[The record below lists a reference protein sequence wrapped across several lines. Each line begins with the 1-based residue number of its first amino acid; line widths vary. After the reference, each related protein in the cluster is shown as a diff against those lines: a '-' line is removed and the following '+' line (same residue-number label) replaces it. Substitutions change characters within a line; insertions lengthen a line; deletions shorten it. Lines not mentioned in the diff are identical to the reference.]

1 MRRILQI
8 GTLSTLLTWMV
19 AAPANTLLVERAER
33 SKGAV
38 PEQGMSME
46 AVETE
51 WGAPQERLGPVPAP
65 AQATRRNPPITTWR
79 YPAFTVYFEHQHVV
93 AAVMNRSSA
102 LEKGPKPVP
111 ARDGETP

>member
-1 MRRILQI
+1 MRRIFQI
-8 GTLSTLLTWMV
+8 GTLSTLLTL
-19 AAPANTLLVERAER
+19 AAAASANTLLAERAER

-46 AVETE
+46 AVEAQ
-51 WGAPQERLGPVPAP
+51 WGAPQERRGPVPAQP
-65 AQATRRNPPITTWR
+65 TRRNPPITTWR

-93 AAVMNRSSA
+93 AAVLNRSSA

-111 ARDGETP
+111 GREGEAP

>member
-8 GTLSTLLTWMV
+8 GILSTLLTLMS
-19 AAPANTLLVERAER
+19 AASANTLLVERAER

-38 PEQGMSME
+38 PERGMSME

-51 WGAPQERLGPVPAP
+51 WGAPQERRGPVPERP
-65 AQATRRNPPITTWR
+65 TKRNPPITTWR

-93 AAVMNRSSA
+93 AAVSNRSSA
-102 LEKGPKPVP
+102 LEKGPKPAP
-111 ARDGETP
+111 ARNSEAP